1 MAIEFAKKD
10 PKYARAGA
18 LWGHVDFSG
27 ARAFGATRSIA
38 GSAAKQARSARPTGS
53 TGGPA
58 SDAPTLESMGVARTA
73 QDPDMP
79 DVPPPGRGVLVV
91 GMGDVDRGDDG
102 IGVHLMGCLAE
113 MDWPG
118 SVEFCPAGPEV
129 PQRAEQF
136 ARVLLLEA
144 IDGPEAPGS
153 LYQADPQELLDNS
166 VGGAE
171 GGLGLL
177 SLLSLSVRRRV
188 SIFGIQP
195 HRRDYGSD
203 ISDELI
209 LAMPSL
215 VPYLRAR
222 ILEAAAD
229 TELAN

>member
-1 MAIEFAKKD
+1 
-10 PKYARAGA
+10 
-18 LWGHVDFSG
+18 
-27 ARAFGATRSIA
+27 
-38 GSAAKQARSARPTGS
+38 
-53 TGGPA
+53 
-58 SDAPTLESMGVARTA
+58 
-73 QDPDMP
+73 
-79 DVPPPGRGVLVV
+79 
-91 GMGDVDRGDDG
+91 
-102 IGVHLMGCLAE
+102 
-113 MDWPG
+113 
-118 SVEFCPAGPEV
+118 
-129 PQRAEQF
+129 
-136 ARVLLLEA
+136 
-144 IDGPEAPGS
+144 
-153 LYQADPQELLDNS
+153 DPQELLDNS

-229 TELAN
+229 TQLTN